1 MNTLPPTWSAGRFQ
15 LDLDRPLVMGIVN
28 VTPDSFSDGGAHA
41 DPGAAIRHAQT
52 LVEAGADI
60 LDVGGE
66 STRPG
71 SLPLPQDA
79 EWARIGPVLQEVVRW
94 GVPISVDTYKPRT
107 MRLALDLG
115 VDIINDIDALRM
127 PGAEDA
133 VASSSAGIC
142 LMHMQGEPQTMQQQP
157 HYADVVR
164 EVGDF
169 LRARADAML
178 ALGVPAS
185 RICIDP
191 GFGFGKTLG
200 HNLELARHLDEIV
213 THGYPV
219 LVGVS
224 RKSMIGGSSGRPVQ
238 ERLAGSLAAA
248 LACVAAGARI
258 VRVHDVAATVDALKV
273 WTAVRG

>member
-15 LDLDRPLVMGIVN
+15 LDLGRPLVMGIVN

-213 THGYPV
+213 AHGYPV

-224 RKSMIGGSSGRPVQ
+224 RKSMIGGSSGRPVH
-238 ERLAGSLAAA
+238 ERLPGSLAAA

>member
-1 MNTLPPTWSAGRFQ
+1 MNTLSPTWSAGRFQ
-15 LDLDRPLVMGIVN
+15 LDLGRPLVMGIVN

-41 DPGAAIRHAQT
+41 DPGAAIRHAQA

-79 EWARIGPVLQEVVRW
+79 EWARIGPVLQEVARW

-115 VDIINDIDALRM
+115 VDIINDIYALRM

-133 VASSSAGIC
+133 AAPSGAGIC

-185 RICIDP
+185 RLCIDP

-200 HNLELARHLDEIV
+200 HNLKLARRLDEIV
-213 THGYPV
+213 AHGHPV

-238 ERLAGSLAAA
+238 ERLPGSLAAA

>member
-1 MNTLPPTWSAGRFQ
+1 MNTLSPTWSAGRFQ
-15 LDLDRPLVMGIVN
+15 LDLGRPLVMGIVN

-200 HNLELARHLDEIV
+200 HNLELARHLDVIV
-213 THGYPV
+213 AHGYPV